1 MFFELSDKLKECVSD
16 MIDKLR
22 NVPQV
27 LLRLLAP
34 SGLSEQP
41 RYTPRDLA
49 NSVPRIPVVSDE
61 DRMELEER

>member
-1 MFFELSDKLKECVSD
+1 

-22 NVPQV
+22 NAPKV

-34 SGLSEQP
+34 SGLSDQP

-49 NSVPRIPVVSDE
+49 NSVPRIPIVAEDE
-61 DRMELEER
+61 RMEYEERLILKDAI